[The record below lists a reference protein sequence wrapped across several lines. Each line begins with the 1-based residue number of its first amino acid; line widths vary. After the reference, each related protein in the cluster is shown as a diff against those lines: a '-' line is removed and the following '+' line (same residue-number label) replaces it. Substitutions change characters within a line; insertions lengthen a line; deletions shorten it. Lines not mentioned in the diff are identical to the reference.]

1 MNRRRSFGGKTF
13 RAVDMS
19 HRTSITLMLAISVV
33 AGSAY
38 GQGMIVTGVGPVNR
52 SMGGAGTASPLD
64 AIGAVHWNPASISA
78 MSNSQVSFG
87 LEGLAGDVDLTT
99 NIGGI
104 SNTTTGDAGIS
115 NIPAVGWVQKVENT
129 DLTIG
134 LGVYGIAGFR
144 NAMPANLSD
153 PILANGPLYADA
165 EVMQLAPTLS
175 CALSDQLSLG
185 FAPTITSARIM
196 LDPLGP
202 SVVTPFPTAGT
213 GSRIHWGAGFQAGI
227 FYATQND
234 WQFGFSFKSRQW
246 MEEFQFLAPTQI
258 IGFDLDYPMILS
270 WGATYTGFSRFVL
283 TSDVRYI
290 DYANTDG
297 FDALGW
303 RSVWA
308 VATGVQYQVNDMFRL
323 RAGYNANQNPI
334 QSEDVFTNISTPLIQ
349 NQNVAAGVTCVL
361 TQNVD
366 VVLAYVHL
374 LQNDVTGSLPAGIF
388 GPGATVTNQIS
399 AHSLAL
405 GVVVNY

>member
-1 MNRRRSFGGKTF
+1 MRLRLTF
-13 RAVDMS
+13 AVLLVIFAA
-19 HRTSITLMLAISVV
+19 T
-33 AGSAY
+33 GSAF

-52 SMGGAGTASPLD
+52 SMGGAGTAAPLD

-78 MSNSQVSFG
+78 MPTSQVSFG

-104 SNTTTGDAGIS
+104 SNTTTGDAGIA
-115 NIPAVGWVQKVENT
+115 NIPAVGWVQKVDGT
-129 DLTIG
+129 DFTIG

-175 CALSDQLSLG
+175 YALTEQLSLG
-185 FAPTITSARIM
+185 FAPTVTSARIT

-213 GSRIHWGAGFQAGI
+213 GGRVHWGAGFQAGI
-227 FYATQND
+227 YYSTLND
-234 WQFGFSFKSRQW
+234 WQLGFSFKSRQW
-246 MEEFQFLAPTQI
+246 FEEFQFLAPTQI

-270 WGATYTGFSRFVL
+270 WGAAYSGFSRWVF

-290 DYANTDG
+290 DYENTDG

-308 VATGVQYQVNDMFRL
+308 VATGVQFQLNDMFKL

-334 QSEDVFTNISTPLIQ
+334 QSEDAFTNISTPLIQ
-349 NQNVAAGVTCVL
+349 NQNVAAGVSCAL
-361 TQNVD
+361 TENVD

-374 LQNDVTGSLPAGIF
+374 LQNDLTGPLPAGIF

-405 GVVVNY
+405 GVIVDY